1 MTQDVVVVNP
11 DGYLLTRADGSQSL
25 LLHHELQSIEILND
39 EQVYLLL
46 QGPQVSLVI
55 HQESAGRDELLQHM
69 QKLPGFDN
77 QAFIQSMSESGKFL
91 CWKRP
96 ELPSAQPG

>member
-1 MTQDVVVVNP
+1 MDQDRVDVNA
-11 DGYLLTRADGSQSL
+11 DGILLTRADGTQSL
-25 LLHHELQSIEILND
+25 LLHHELQSIEVLND

-55 HQESAGRDELLQHM
+55 HQESVGRDPLLVHM
-69 QKLPGFDN
+69 QKLSGFDN
-77 QAFIQSMSESGKFL
+77 QAFIKGLSESGQFV

-96 ELPSAQPG
+96 DSPSA